1 MTARSQA
8 AMKVTDV
15 RRGGYYILLSH
26 LNIHCV
32 LLGCQPKSW
41 LTVFSGPEGEL
52 AILNPLSSIEQ
63 LVKFFSSDLMATSE
77 WQLKP
82 AGQKEKEE

>member
-1 MTARSQA
+1 MTVKSQE

-32 LLGCQPKSW
+32 LLCCQPKSW

-52 AILNPLSSIEQ
+52 AILNPLSSIDQ
-63 LVKFFSSDLMATSE
+63 LVKFFSSDPMATSE
-77 WQLKP
+77 WQLKS
-82 AGQKEKEE
+82 AGQKEK